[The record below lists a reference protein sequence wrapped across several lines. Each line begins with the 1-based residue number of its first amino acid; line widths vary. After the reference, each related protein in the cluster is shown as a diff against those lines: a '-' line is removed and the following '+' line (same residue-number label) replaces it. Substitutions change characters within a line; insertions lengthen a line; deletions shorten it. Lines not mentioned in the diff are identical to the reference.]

1 MMSNTASLKKEYA
14 ERIAPALKNQFQYTS
29 TMQIPKLKKI
39 VINQGLGMAVADKK
53 IIDVHNFSWRVVV
66 GGRCSKRG
74 AQDQSVVLVYCD
86 TQPRS

>member
-1 MMSNTASLKKEYA
+1 MDTAQLKKYYA
-14 ERIAPALKNQFQYTS
+14 ESIAPALQKQFNYS
-29 TMQIPKLKKI
+29 SAMQIPTLKKI
-39 VINQGLGMAVADKK
+39 VINMGLGDATQDKK